1 MKSAGLA
8 LLALGLLLGACSS
21 SHTDSRSTRP
31 TASEPVVVPVAVSG
45 GQGTPKGAH
54 PMVEVR
60 VGRSKQV
67 PVLLDT
73 GSVGLHIFSA
83 AVSTGTGSGVELTST
98 RQSITYS
105 GGSRFTGVEAYAVIM
120 IGSQATASAVGFA
133 LVQQASCTASKAD
146 CPTAKGMGQEIAA
159 GEYGILGIGVNR
171 APSGLASP
179 LLAMPGALGRTW
191 SIHLRGHSGAL
202 VLGAPVAS
210 STTATTIHL
219 RPQGAIAHGRSW
231 ADADVSLCFSVG
243 SMRSCAPS
251 LFDTGTFAM
260 QLTGKPFAQ
269 VPRATGTSSV
279 LPGTAVAISVEGAPR
294 PFWTFR
300 VGKTKSEDT
309 VYLRAGER
317 DFVNCA
323 VQAFYSFTIDYDD
336 AAGTM
341 TLVPNS

>member
-1 MKSAGLA
+1 
-8 LLALGLLLGACSS
+8 
-21 SHTDSRSTRP
+21 
-31 TASEPVVVPVAVSG
+31 
-45 GQGTPKGAH
+45 
-54 PMVEVR
+54 MVEVR

-73 GSVGLHIFSA
+73 GSVGLHIFA
-83 AVSTGTGSGVELTST
+83 AGVSTGTGSGVEVTST

-105 GGSRFTGVEAYAVIM
+105 GGSRFTGVEAYAVIT

-133 LVQQASCTASKAD
+133 LVQQASCTASKPD
-146 CPTAKGMGQEIAA
+146 CPTAKGMGEEIAA

-171 APSGLASP
+171 APSGLSSP
-179 LLAMPGALGRTW
+179 LLAMPGTLGRTW
-191 SIHLRGHSGAL
+191 SIHLRGRSGSL
-202 VLGAPVAS
+202 VLGALVAT
-210 STTATTIHL
+210 STIATTIHL
-219 RPQGAIAHGRSW
+219 RPQGAVAHGSSW
-231 ADADVSLCFSVG
+231 ADADVVLCFSVG
-243 SMRSCAPS
+243 STHSCAPS

-269 VPRATGTSSV
+269 VPRVAGTSSV
-279 LPGTAVAISVEGAPR
+279 LPGTAVSISVEGAPR

-309 VYLRAGER
+309 VFLRTGKKE
-317 DFVNCA
+317 FVNFA
-323 VQAFYSFTIDYDD
+323 VQAFYAFTVDYDD